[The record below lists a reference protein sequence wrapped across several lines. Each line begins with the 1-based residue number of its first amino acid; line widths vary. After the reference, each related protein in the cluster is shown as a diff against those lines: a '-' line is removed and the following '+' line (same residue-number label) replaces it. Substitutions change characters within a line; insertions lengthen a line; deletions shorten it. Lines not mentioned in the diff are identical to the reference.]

1 MKLEFKEIQKQRE
14 RLLKAIN
21 KNDIDSMKEILTD
34 DAAWIPPG
42 MPALMG
48 KTAIVDWMNPFFEN
62 YDYEFNVE
70 NPDVRGA
77 GDWAV
82 EHSSFVSKVAPKDGG
97 EGTEQHGKYIMIWRW
112 EKDNKWR
119 IEKYLDTSDAQN

>member
-1 MKLEFKEIQKQRE
+1 MKLEFKEIRKQRE
-14 RLLKAIN
+14 QWLDAVN
-21 KNDIDSMKEILTD
+21 KNDIDSLKEILTE
-34 DAAWIPPG
+34 DAVWIPPG

-48 KTAIVDWMNPFFEN
+48 KVAIVDWMNPFFEN
-62 YDYEFNVE
+62 YTYEFNVE
-70 NPDVRGA
+70 NPDLRGA

-82 EHSSFVSKVAPKDGG
+82 EHASFVSRVAPKDGG
-97 EGTEQHGKYIMIWRW
+97 EHTEQHGKYIMIWRW